1 MNLLIVLALPEPV
14 RNRYYEHI
22 RAAFPE
28 LKVDLVDHHSK
39 VGPYIESAD
48 ILVAFG
54 VMLADHVFEAGR
66 NLKWVQALGSGVDG
80 IVDQPSL
87 REGVLVTNLHGI
99 HGAPVSEAAIGAM
112 LALSR
117 DLPRVLRNQ
126 ARQAWE
132 RFPAR
137 LLQDK
142 TAGIFGI
149 GVIAEALAPKC
160 KALGMRVVGISSTPR
175 AVPGFDRI
183 FPREALTEA
192 VRELDY
198 LILLT
203 PHSPATHGIVDAKL
217 LAAMKPTSHLINL
230 ARGGGRGRGGA
241 DRSARGE
248 AHRGRRARRVRG
260 GAAAAGTPLVAHGAG
275 HRHPAPGRL
284 LRRVC
289 RPRIAHRRGEHPP
302 FSRWGP
308 GEHDQRGEA
317 LMRRSAPLAIAPGR
331 LGTRRAAAPLGRG
344 SGRAAPADGTTRLNP
359 AAGGRRREAFHLQ
372 LEHPAQVRDACGHAW
387 RWGGDPKTECCG
399 VDEEDL
405 PRDDPRARGRPDP
418 ACLLGPRD
426 ESLDPGDEPAANR
439 VKGLRLLA
447 RGVERELLQR
457 EAREG
462 RMLGELLVMALEDRD
477 QLLDER
483 IAGARRGKRPVGQR
497 IELLVEDEEDEVALV
512 VRVAEERA
520 EADVRA
526 LRDLPHRGRA
536 VSVLSE
542 ELACG
547 GANALQLVALVP
559 LAQPDHGWGGALGSR
574 RHARRGVVG
583 ARGAS
588 GARVRAA
595 VMYTKGRAI
604 SSTRRERAALPPERS
619 LERSSPA

>member
-230 ARGGGRGRGGA
+230 ARGGVV
-241 DRSARGE
+241 DE
-248 AHRGRRARRVRG
+248 AA
-260 GAAAAGTPLVAHGAG
+260 L
-275 HRHPAPGRL
+275 
-284 LRRVC
+284 
-289 RPRIAHRRGEHPP
+289 I
-302 FSRWGP
+302 
-308 GEHDQRGEA
+308 EA
-317 LMRRSAPLAIAPGR
+317 L
-331 LGTRRAAAPLGRG
+331 
-344 SGRAAPADGTTRLNP
+344 
-359 AAGGRRREAFHLQ
+359 EA
-372 LEHPAQVRDACGHAW
+372 
-387 RWGGDPKTECCG
+387 K
-399 VDEEDL
+399 
-405 PRDDPRARGRPDP
+405 
-418 ACLLGPRD
+418 
-426 ESLDPGDEPAANR
+426 
-439 VKGLRLLA
+439 
-447 RGVERELLQR
+447 
-457 EAREG
+457 
-462 RMLGELLVMALEDRD
+462 
-477 QLLDER
+477 R
-483 IAGARRGKRPVGQR
+483 IAGAALDVFAEEPLPPGHPLWRMEQVIVTPHLGGFCDVYVDHALPIVEENIRRFLAGDRANM
-497 IELLVEDEEDEVALV
+497 INV
-512 VRVAEERA
+512 VRR
-520 EADVRA
+520 
-526 LRDLPHRGRA
+526 
-536 VSVLSE
+536 
-542 ELACG
+542 
-547 GANALQLVALVP
+547 
-559 LAQPDHGWGGALGSR
+559 
-574 RHARRGVVG
+574 
-583 ARGAS
+583 
-588 GARVRAA
+588 
-595 VMYTKGRAI
+595 
-604 SSTRRERAALPPERS
+604 
-619 LERSSPA
+619 